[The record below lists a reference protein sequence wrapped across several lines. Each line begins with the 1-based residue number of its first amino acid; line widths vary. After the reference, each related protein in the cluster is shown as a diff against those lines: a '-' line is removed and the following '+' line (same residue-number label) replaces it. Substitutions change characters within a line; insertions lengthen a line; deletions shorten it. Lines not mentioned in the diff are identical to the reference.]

1 MVAMDIDKKQTQRY
15 AGLKET
21 LNTES
26 HIKALSSIKMTRFM
40 KNIIIAYGL
49 QNME

>member
-1 MVAMDIDKKQTQRY
+1 MDIDKKQTQRY

-21 LNTES
+21 LNAES
-26 HIKALSSIKMTRFM
+26 HIKALSSIKMTRFL
-40 KNIIIAYGL
+40 KNIKIAYGL